1 MKRVLFPS
9 LTALILSVS
18 ATAQTDHDN
27 IDSGRP
33 LSFDDAEAIAYL
45 GKAVEFGFAGNF
57 FKNGRPGFEF
67 PVTLIWGGMMDT
79 QFEVGLAARA
89 GQGAGNGVSP
99 LDLSILHSFRRE
111 TRGGPAMALKAE
123 VALPT
128 ERGDTAS
135 YRLRGIMTRNAGQF
149 DRLHINVDV
158 DFLPDAPAGTNKTL
172 VGAVLGYT
180 KPIGYPRHFD
190 TTGLAEIAVRQAER
204 RGDGAIL
211 SAGIGVRRQM
221 TPRSVLDFGLQSDI
235 VTGRGSNS
243 NPLRLILGYS
253 TGF

>member
-1 MKRVLFPS
+1 MRRILFAS
-9 LTALILSVS
+9 LSALVLSVS
-18 ATAQTDHDN
+18 AAAQTDHDN

-45 GKAVEFGFAGNF
+45 GKAVEVGFAGSF
-57 FKNGRPGFEF
+57 FRNGSPGFEF

-79 QFEVGLAARA
+79 QFEARLAARA
-89 GQGAGNGVSP
+89 GQGAGNGISP
-99 LDLSILHSFRRE
+99 LDLSVLHSFRRE
-111 TRGGPAMALKAE
+111 TRSGPAMALKAE
-123 VALPT
+123 VQLPT

-135 YRLRGIMTRNAGQF
+135 YRLRGIMTKAAGQY
-149 DRLHINVDV
+149 DRFHVNADV
-158 DFLPDAPAGTNKTL
+158 DFLPRAREGANKAL
-172 VGAVLGYT
+172 LGAVLGYT

-190 TTGLAEIAVRQAER
+190 TTGLAEIALRQAQR
-204 RGDGAIL
+204 RGDGSIL

-221 TPRSVLDFGLQSDI
+221 TPRSVLDIGLQSEI

-243 NPLRLILGYS
+243 IPLRLILGYS